1 MFGVDDAS
9 FNVFCGGGDYPFAD
23 CEDSMNDIE
32 KEKELFEREE
42 MQATER
48 KLVIVSLVLSAA
60 VISVIVLII
69 CLFLKVVTK

>member
-1 MFGVDDAS
+1 
-9 FNVFCGGGDYPFAD
+9 
-23 CEDSMNDIE
+23 MNDIE